1 MAVLTHLETDTGT
14 NVDISGATAVGAYT
28 ANGDKLIMVDVS
40 IDAVAGNGD
49 YVMYVTRQIGGA
61 GSAYVILPKTTMTAA
76 PGETAISA
84 QSGWITVRN
93 GDVLTCYVD
102 GLAGDT
108 TTPDWSTR
116 WFESAVLLVTLADDA
131 IKASTFDESTAF
143 PLKSADTGST
153 QVARV
158 GADSDTL
165 ETLSDQLDK
174 VTAKTD
180 LMDTSSITV
189 VSAVEGS
196 TITILRGDT
205 FNPPPLT
212 NLGALTDYVSIDFT
226 VKSDKLQTDDEAT
239 IRIRKN
245 ASGVDDGLLRLNG
258 AAPTTETGSIT
269 INDEAT
275 GDIAITLD
283 ETATKELSTG
293 SYSYDVQLI
302 TATIVK
308 TLTAGKLTVI
318 SDVTR
323 AIA

>member
-1 MAVLTHLETDTGT
+1 MHENSGNSVIYYAHYTEGGVNKTGLTVTITVYEVIRDGTKTEVVTDGACTEVGDGLYRYLLASGTVDAAAEYVAVFHTATDTVDAQDIPAMWVIDRAGT
-14 NVDISGATAVGAYT
+14 E
-28 ANGDKLIMVDVS
+28 KL
-40 IDAVAGNGD
+40 
-49 YVMYVTRQIGGA
+49 
-61 GSAYVILPKTTMTAA
+61 
-76 PGETAISA
+76 
-84 QSGWITVRN
+84 
-93 GDVLTCYVD
+93 
-102 GLAGDT
+102 DT
-108 TTPDWSTR
+108 G
-116 WFESAVLLVTLADDA
+116 VTLADDSITA
-131 IKASTFDESTAF
+131 GKFDESTAF

-212 NLGALTDYVSIDFT
+212 NLGTLTGYVSIDFT

-245 ASGVDDGLLRLNG
+245 ASGVGDGLLRLNG

-275 GDIAITLD
+275 GDITITLD
-283 ETATKELSTG
+283 ETATDDLSTG
-293 SYSYDVQLI
+293 SYSYDIQLI
-302 TATIVK
+302 TATTVK
-308 TLTAGKLTVI
+308 TLTYGKLTVI

-323 AIA
+323 AVV

>member
-1 MAVLTHLETDTGT
+1 MNILKQSTAATVKLGAFVDDTDGKTAETGLTISQADIRLSKNGGDFAQTHNSAGATHDENGYYDIPLDTTDTGT
-14 NVDISGATAVGAYT
+14 LGRLRVAVSESGALPVWQDFLVVT
-28 ANGDKLIMVDVS
+28 ANVYDTLCSTDSLDVT
-40 IDAVAGNGD
+40 
-49 YVMYVTRQIGGA
+49 VTA
-61 GSAYVILPKTTMTAA
+61 
-76 PGETAISA
+76 
-84 QSGWITVRN
+84 
-93 GDVLTCYVD
+93 
-102 GLAGDT
+102 
-108 TTPDWSTR
+108 
-116 WFESAVLLVTLADDA
+116 LADDVITA
-131 IKASTFDESTAF
+131 GKFDESTAF

-212 NLGALTDYVSIDFT
+212 NLGTLTGYVSIDFT

-245 ASGVDDGLLRLNG
+245 ASGVGDGLLRLNG

-308 TLTAGKLTVI
+308 TLTAGKLIVT

>member
-1 MAVLTHLETDTGT
+1 MNILKQSTAATVKLGAFVDDTDGKTAETGLTISQADIRLSKNGGDFAQTHNSAGATHDENGYYDIPLDTTDTGT
-14 NVDISGATAVGAYT
+14 LGRLRVAVSESGALPVWQDFLVVT
-28 ANGDKLIMVDVS
+28 ANVYDTLCSTDSLDVT
-40 IDAVAGNGD
+40 
-49 YVMYVTRQIGGA
+49 VTA
-61 GSAYVILPKTTMTAA
+61 
-76 PGETAISA
+76 
-84 QSGWITVRN
+84 
-93 GDVLTCYVD
+93 
-102 GLAGDT
+102 
-108 TTPDWSTR
+108 
-116 WFESAVLLVTLADDA
+116 LADDVITA
-131 IKASTFDESTAF
+131 GKFDESTAF

-165 ETLSDQLDK
+165 ETDQLDK

-212 NLGALTDYVSIDFT
+212 NLGTLTGYVSIDFT

-245 ASGVDDGLLRLNG
+245 ASGVGDGLLRLNG

-308 TLTAGKLTVI
+308 TLTAGKLIVT

>member
-1 MAVLTHLETDTGT
+1 MTVKSEQAWAGLFVTLDATGALAAGT
-14 NVDISGATAVGAYT
+14 PSGT
-28 ANGDKLIMVDVS
+28 L
-40 IDAVAGNGD
+40 
-49 YVMYVTRQIGGA
+49 
-61 GSAYVILPKTTMTAA
+61 
-76 PGETAISA
+76 
-84 QSGWITVRN
+84 
-93 GDVLTCYVD
+93 YVD
-102 GLAGDT
+102 GVADGAT
-108 TTPDWSTR
+108 VTITGNNPYK
-116 WFESAVLLVTLADDA
+116 FAVTLPTLTAGQRVDMYITA
-131 IKASTFDESTAF
+131 TISSIATAGVVASAQ
-143 PLKSADTGST
+143 ADTILSSDI
-153 QVARV
+153 V

-180 LMDTSSITV
+180 LLDTSSITV

-226 VKSDKLQTDDEAT
+226 VKSDKLQTDDEAA

-269 INDEAT
+269 IDDEAT
-275 GDIAITLD
+275 GDITITLD
-283 ETATKELSTG
+283 ETATDDLSTG
-293 SYSYDVQLI
+293 SYSYDIQLI
-302 TATIVK
+302 TATTVK
-308 TLTAGKLTVI
+308 TLTYGKLTVI

-323 AIA
+323 AVV